1 MRMAKV
7 LVVEDEPD
15 MRELISHSLK
25 EAGFGVVTAS
35 NGRDALSTATREM
48 PDIILLDL
56 MLPEMDGFEVCKAL
70 RRDAVTEGIPVIVVS
85 ARSLELDRVLALEL
99 GAEDYV
105 TKPFSPRELLLRI
118 RRSLE
123 RRPMPVPKT
132 DRMTFDELT
141 IDIAAHRVLVGGVD
155 VGVTATEF
163 RLLTTLAGRRGR
175 VQSRDQLLR
184 EVWNCLE
191 EEVDIRTVDTHVR
204 RLRDKLKDASRFI
217 DTVRGVG
224 YRFHLG

>member
-1 MRMAKV
+1 MAKV

-25 EAGFGVVTAS
+25 EAGLGVVTAS
-35 NGRDALSTATREM
+35 NGRDALSTAAREM

-56 MLPEMDGFEVCKAL
+56 MIPEMDGFEVCKAL
-70 RRDAVTEGIPVIVVS
+70 RRDAVTEGIPIIVVS

-163 RLLTTLAGRRGR
+163 RLLMTLAGRRGR
-175 VQSRDQLLR
+175 VQSRDQLLS
-184 EVWNCLE
+184 EVWNCLG

-204 RLRDKLKDASRFI
+204 RLRDKLKEAARFI